1 MTPGRRALLGS
12 ALFTLCTAALADCR
26 DKECELPASWN
37 EFTAVTLTFSEG
49 DSKGTTWSGV
59 FDHKTHDF
67 LIDVQVREPVP
78 MKGTVGMV
86 GGRVMISKGLTL
98 RRGAEIDEIDGPVLS
113 MRIALIVLG
122 RLFPDGPNSV
132 IGLEQ
137 VGRDDD
143 VGIKFATPSAM
154 ASIGAPWRASG
165 AVENYNAGAVAFDLT
180 LTVPAQTPT
189 AKTATGTLNFKGRL
203 SMRAEPVFRENASLD
218 GWTVYGVGG
227 QAPQLKTIAD
237 LRKIIAEKRRD

>member
-49 DSKGTTWSGV
+49 DSK
-59 FDHKTHDF
+59 
-67 LIDVQVREPVP
+67 
-78 MKGTVGMV
+78 
-86 GGRVMISKGLTL
+86 
-98 RRGAEIDEIDGPVLS
+98 A
-113 MRIALIVLG
+113 
-122 RLFPDGPNSV
+122 
-132 IGLEQ
+132 
-137 VGRDDD
+137 
-143 VGIKFATPSAM
+143 AT
-154 ASIGAPWRASG
+154 WRASG
-165 AVENYNAGAVAFDLT
+165 AVENYKAGAVTFDLT

-203 SMRAEPVFRENASLD
+203 SMRTEPVFRENASLD